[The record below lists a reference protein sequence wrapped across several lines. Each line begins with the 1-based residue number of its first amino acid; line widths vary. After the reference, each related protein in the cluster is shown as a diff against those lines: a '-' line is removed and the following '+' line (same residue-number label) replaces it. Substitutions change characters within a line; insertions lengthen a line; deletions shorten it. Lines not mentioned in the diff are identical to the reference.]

1 MKCLNSL
8 LLDDVLH
15 TPRRLIG
22 RAVRC
27 VLQTRP
33 ADNWRLKWLSGT
45 VQFISGPLHR
55 RSPPA
60 TDIQCTNSGNGEH
73 LRLCRRRVEAFFTV
87 CGAITDAWPIT
98 STLQRG
104 LNNADSSGSNEK
116 GDDYPM
122 PKHCPQG
129 MASELQQDKDTV
141 QYATE
146 AAAPRAAAPDDDTV
160 ADASGEASLF
170 LQNPK
175 PESACTGRAA
185 LDPEMHQQA
194 PMQSVPGAD
203 PSFPLPKVNTRSEDE
218 ALAVDTSCVEA
229 AEHSVDAAVA
239 SAAERPAAR
248 AAEDFLEQHPES
260 KRVAGDMKTRR
271 RKLEVPTAL
280 KFIEAHLGRQQ
291 RKDTSQKIASACE
304 EDRGCSKTTTK
315 LMEIHAARVY
325 GASNGGGMVGFSS
338 RARLLTHCNRTD
350 TKTRTVG
357 ERPEA
362 RAECAEC
369 AEFHVDS
376 EECLMRKL
384 PCQSVRADNP
394 LRDPPQARTHART
407 VPCAWQPRVWF
418 CNGAGVPPKA
428 QMGGKRIGFVAIIT
442 RIQSATHR
450 TNPTTPSADTTILS
464 LAHMHAV
471 DVLSLPRL
479 FAALAAAMVF
489 LFPRAVHAV
498 SSLCEDAT
506 NAKADVVRLLSRS
519 PASLAEFCTVNCSRV
534 AACALAGHCW
544 QVVVLPCK
552 CWTVMLAGATD
563 IWVGTTHLATRAASA
578 PADTLVRSLFRVGE
592 VLAAEA
598 ERLVFDAWQHDALA
612 FASAILHAHE
622 AAQATRAP
630 VTASAARVLSQFR
643 LTVPLIPSVLQ
654 PQLANTATD
663 SQACNLDV
671 DADDTLRNAREA
683 MVAPAQAAA
692 IEAPEPRSRLAELER
707 SILQMRE
714 QVQTLEAKNAE
725 QAGENA
731 VMLSMLQF
739 YVVRGKCAQLAEN
752 KGLIRE
758 IDAAGGGSIL
768 QPLRQS
774 AKASISTATDFLL
787 GKVESSIASK
797 RRKVRRGC
805 NALDVVREVSVVL
818 EVVDSF
824 GDCSDCEKARWL
836 YEILRVEGN
845 IVAPGDVVEF
855 FVEAA
860 KLGGRLDFLKAVLDL
875 FGEGAC
881 AEAGISLD
889 YEMLEAL
896 AAESTGI

>member
-1 MKCLNSL
+1 
-8 LLDDVLH
+8 
-15 TPRRLIG
+15 
-22 RAVRC
+22 
-27 VLQTRP
+27 
-33 ADNWRLKWLSGT
+33 
-45 VQFISGPLHR
+45 
-55 RSPPA
+55 
-60 TDIQCTNSGNGEH
+60 
-73 LRLCRRRVEAFFTV
+73 
-87 CGAITDAWPIT
+87 
-98 STLQRG
+98 
-104 LNNADSSGSNEK
+104 
-116 GDDYPM
+116 
-122 PKHCPQG
+122 

-141 QYATE
+141 QNATE
-146 AAAPRAAAPDDDTV
+146 AAAPRAAAPDDDNV
-160 ADASGEASLF
+160 VDASGEASLF

-175 PESACTGRAA
+175 PESACTGRA

-260 KRVAGDMKTRR
+260 QRVAGDKKTRR

-291 RKDTSQKIASACE
+291 RKDTSQKIASAS
-304 EDRGCSKTTTK
+304 EDDGGCSKSTTK
-315 LMEIHAARVY
+315 LLEIHAARVY
-325 GASNGGGMVGFSS
+325 GASNGGRMVGFSS
-338 RARLLTHCNRTD
+338 LTHLLTDCNRTD

-357 ERPEA
+357 GTPET
-362 RAECAEC
+362 RAEFAEC
-369 AEFHVDS
+369 AEFHADS
-376 EECLMRKL
+376 EVPQYDALLVLVAKAPLPLCPSRHSFAGFAADPYVRAWL
-384 PCQSVRADNP
+384 PC
-394 LRDPPQARTHART
+394 L
-407 VPCAWQPRVWF
+407 WF

-428 QMGGKRIGFVAIIT
+428 QMGGKRIGFVAIKT

-498 SSLCEDAT
+498 SSLCEDA
-506 NAKADVVRLLSRS
+506 
-519 PASLAEFCTVNCSRV
+519 

-552 CWTVMLAGATD
+552 CWTVVLAGATD
-563 IWVGTTHLATRAASA
+563 IWEGTTHLATRAASA

-630 VTASAARVLSQFR
+630 VTASAARALSQFR
-643 LTVPLIPSVLQ
+643 LTVPLIASVLQ

-663 SQACNLDV
+663 CQACNLDV
-671 DADDTLRNAREA
+671 DADDTIQLRNAREA
-683 MVAPAQAAA
+683 MGAPAQAAA
-692 IEAPEPRSRLAELER
+692 IEAPEPQSRLAELER

-739 YVVRGKCAQLAEN
+739 YVARGKCAQLAEN
-752 KGLIRE
+752 KRLIRE

-797 RRKVRRGC
+797 RRKVRSGC

-896 AAESTGI
+896 AAESLGI

>member
-1 MKCLNSL
+1 
-8 LLDDVLH
+8 
-15 TPRRLIG
+15 
-22 RAVRC
+22 
-27 VLQTRP
+27 
-33 ADNWRLKWLSGT
+33 
-45 VQFISGPLHR
+45 
-55 RSPPA
+55 
-60 TDIQCTNSGNGEH
+60 
-73 LRLCRRRVEAFFTV
+73 
-87 CGAITDAWPIT
+87 
-98 STLQRG
+98 
-104 LNNADSSGSNEK
+104 
-116 GDDYPM
+116 
-122 PKHCPQG
+122 
-129 MASELQQDKDTV
+129 
-141 QYATE
+141 
-146 AAAPRAAAPDDDTV
+146 
-160 ADASGEASLF
+160 
-170 LQNPK
+170 
-175 PESACTGRAA
+175 
-185 LDPEMHQQA
+185 
-194 PMQSVPGAD
+194 
-203 PSFPLPKVNTRSEDE
+203 
-218 ALAVDTSCVEA
+218 
-229 AEHSVDAAVA
+229 
-239 SAAERPAAR
+239 
-248 AAEDFLEQHPES
+248 
-260 KRVAGDMKTRR
+260 
-271 RKLEVPTAL
+271 
-280 KFIEAHLGRQQ
+280 
-291 RKDTSQKIASACE
+291 
-304 EDRGCSKTTTK
+304 
-315 LMEIHAARVY
+315 
-325 GASNGGGMVGFSS
+325 
-338 RARLLTHCNRTD
+338 
-350 TKTRTVG
+350 
-357 ERPEA
+357 
-362 RAECAEC
+362 
-369 AEFHVDS
+369 
-376 EECLMRKL
+376 
-384 PCQSVRADNP
+384 
-394 LRDPPQARTHART
+394 
-407 VPCAWQPRVWF
+407 
-418 CNGAGVPPKA
+418 
-428 QMGGKRIGFVAIIT
+428 
-442 RIQSATHR
+442 
-450 TNPTTPSADTTILS
+450 
-464 LAHMHAV
+464 MHAV

-519 PASLAEFCTVNCSRV
+519 PASLAEFCTVNCSRT

-552 CWTVMLAGATD
+552 CWTVVLAGATD

-663 SQACNLDV
+663 SQACNLVV
-671 DADDTLRNAREA
+671 DADDTIQLRNAREA
-683 MVAPAQAAA
+683 MSAPAQAAA
-692 IEAPEPRSRLAELER
+692 IEAPEPQSRLAELQR

-739 YVVRGKCAQLAEN
+739 YVARGKCAQELKQIRDAGRTLAEN

>member
-1 MKCLNSL
+1 
-8 LLDDVLH
+8 
-15 TPRRLIG
+15 
-22 RAVRC
+22 
-27 VLQTRP
+27 
-33 ADNWRLKWLSGT
+33 
-45 VQFISGPLHR
+45 
-55 RSPPA
+55 
-60 TDIQCTNSGNGEH
+60 
-73 LRLCRRRVEAFFTV
+73 
-87 CGAITDAWPIT
+87 
-98 STLQRG
+98 
-104 LNNADSSGSNEK
+104 
-116 GDDYPM
+116 
-122 PKHCPQG
+122 
-129 MASELQQDKDTV
+129 
-141 QYATE
+141 
-146 AAAPRAAAPDDDTV
+146 
-160 ADASGEASLF
+160 
-170 LQNPK
+170 
-175 PESACTGRAA
+175 
-185 LDPEMHQQA
+185 
-194 PMQSVPGAD
+194 
-203 PSFPLPKVNTRSEDE
+203 
-218 ALAVDTSCVEA
+218 
-229 AEHSVDAAVA
+229 
-239 SAAERPAAR
+239 
-248 AAEDFLEQHPES
+248 
-260 KRVAGDMKTRR
+260 
-271 RKLEVPTAL
+271 
-280 KFIEAHLGRQQ
+280 
-291 RKDTSQKIASACE
+291 
-304 EDRGCSKTTTK
+304 
-315 LMEIHAARVY
+315 
-325 GASNGGGMVGFSS
+325 MVGFSS
-338 RARLLTHCNRTD
+338 LTHLLTDCNRTD

-357 ERPEA
+357 GTPEA

-369 AEFHVDS
+369 AEFHADS
-376 EECLMRKL
+376 EVPHVLVAKVPL
-384 PCQSVRADNP
+384 PICPSRQSFAGSAAGPYARADRAMR
-394 LRDPPQARTHART
+394 LAAARVVLQRRRRPAES
-407 VPCAWQPRVWF
+407 A
-418 CNGAGVPPKA
+418 NGREKN
-428 QMGGKRIGFVAIIT
+428 R

-498 SSLCEDAT
+498 SSLCEDAVGRVHSRVT
-506 NAKADVVRLLSRS
+506 NAKADIVRLLSRS
-519 PASLAEFCTVNCSRV
+519 PASLAEFCT

-552 CWTVMLAGATD
+552 CWTVVLAGATD
-563 IWVGTTHLATRAASA
+563 IWEGTTHLATRAASA

-622 AAQATRAP
+622 AAQATRTPPQTVKLAIWTWMRTTRSDTDKDA
-630 VTASAARVLSQFR
+630 VVLTIHLHQ
-643 LTVPLIPSVLQ
+643 IQ
-654 PQLANTATD
+654 
-663 SQACNLDV
+663 
-671 DADDTLRNAREA
+671 LRNAREA
-683 MVAPAQAAA
+683 MGAPAQAAA
-692 IEAPEPRSRLAELER
+692 IEAPEPQSRLAELER

-739 YVVRGKCAQLAEN
+739 YVVRGKCAQELKQIRDAGRTLAEN
-752 KGLIRE
+752 KRLIRE

-797 RRKVRRGC
+797 RRKVRSGC

-860 KLGGRLDFLKAVLDL
+860 KLGGRLDFLKTVLDL

-896 AAESTGI
+896 AAESLGI